1 MDALRLFAS
10 ASIALVFALAGCSLV
25 IDTDPADPQLGDAA
39 VGAIDLGSGDFGS
52 GDLSSVDSGSVD
64 SGSVDLGRVDLS
76 HLDLG
81 GADLGVDDGGA
92 LDGTLPLSDGGTPDA
107 GCRLDREC
115 DDGAQCTDDRCQFGM
130 CSNLPIPLFCDDG
143 ASCTVDLCVPATM
156 CAGPMASR
164 LGCEHRPVDAACAAY
179 AVTISAT
186 YPGLACAPVT
196 CIGGT
201 AGNET
206 GCGFGDSRC
215 AFGEVCGASGRCAV
229 TTGERTCGRA
239 SDCDD
244 GNPCNGDEVCGTL
257 GGDTVCAPAV
267 TSPCQPTPTG
277 PTFAGT
283 CALTPIAS
291 GGFDAICAALADACT
306 ATP

>member
-1 MDALRLFAS
+1 VLVDTLRLFAS
-10 ASIALVFALAGCSLV
+10 GSAALLLSLAGCSLV
-25 IDTDPADPQLGDAA
+25 IDTDPPDPQLGADAGRDAA
-39 VGAIDLGSGDFGS
+39 IGAIDLGT
-52 GDLSSVDSGSVD
+52 GDL
-64 SGSVDLGRVDLS
+64 GSVDLGSVDLGSVDSS
-76 HLDLG
+76 HVDLG
-81 GADLGVDDGGA
+81 AADLGVDDGGA
-92 LDGTLPLSDGGTPDA
+92 LDATLPLPDGGTPDA
-107 GCRLDREC
+107 GCLLDREC

-179 AVTISAT
+179 AVTIVAT
-186 YPGLACAPVT
+186 YPSLACAPVT

-215 AFGEVCGASGRCAV
+215 AFGETCGASGLCAI
-229 TTGERTCGRA
+229 TTGERACDRA
-239 SDCDD
+239 GDCDD
-244 GNPCNGDEVCGTL
+244 GNPCNGDEVCGARGTAN
-257 GGDTVCAPAV
+257 VCAPAT

-277 PTFAGT
+277 PTFPGT
-283 CALTPIAS
+283 CALSPLAS

-306 ATP
+306 ARP